1 MRTTPLLA
9 LAAAL
14 SLLCCGSTWAA
25 QSAGHEAVAFDP
37 AAFEAQRSQIER
49 DITRSERYAEIGYN
63 GRRDVLA
70 NLAAIS
76 RLLEGVSSLEQ
87 LDYAERVEVF
97 NLQEQV
103 NSILTKAAE
112 DSRVVCKRQKITG
125 SHRTET
131 QCHTVAQLRIA
142 REDSQKTMRDV
153 MRAKL
158 PEIEQTP
165 TYNRGGGS

>member
-1 MRTTPLLA
+1 MRKSA
-9 LAAAL
+9 FHAFAAAIG
-14 SLLCCGSTWAA
+14 LLFCAVVWAGKP
-25 QSAGHEAVAFDP
+25 AGHETVAFDP
-37 AAFEAQRSQIER
+37 AAFEAQRNQIER
-49 DITRSERYAEIGYN
+49 DIARSERYAEIGYN

-76 RLLEGVSSLEQ
+76 RLLEGVTSLEQ
-87 LDYAERVEVF
+87 LEYAERVEMF

-103 NSILTKAAE
+103 NNILTKAAD
-112 DSRVVCKRQKITG
+112 DSRIICKRQKVTG

-131 QCHTVAQLRIA
+131 SCHTVAQLRIA
-142 REDSQKTMRDV
+142 REDSQKQMRDV

-165 TYNRGGGS
+165 TYNRGGGN

>member
-1 MRTTPLLA
+1 MRTTPLQTF
-9 LAAAL
+9 AAAL
-14 SLLCCGSTWAA
+14 SLLLCGSAWAGK
-25 QSAGHEAVAFDP
+25 SAGHETVAFDP

-76 RLLEGVSSLEQ
+76 RLLEGVTSLEQ
-87 LDYAERVEVF
+87 LEYAERVEMF

-112 DSRVVCKRQKITG
+112 DSRIVCKRQKVTG

-153 MRAKL
+153 IRAKL
-158 PEIEQTP
+158 PEIEKGP
-165 TYNRGGGS
+165 TFDRGRN